1 VIDSNVLSRF
11 LLSVV
16 NADDRSP
23 LAEKRVDFALRY
35 EKWFPPKEGTLYK
48 KANYRDDL
56 EWWKLDGGGEPQV
69 EPPHRQFGLHV
80 AGLRYKLR
88 VIWKVAHNKEWESAE
103 RKVGY
108 LTTDIHRYFRL
119 PQESTNQ
126 SWRLS
131 VRKACAWLE
140 KNVRRLKICKNPIC
154 ESRYFIRKDKNQQYC
169 SPACSAD
176 GQSLAQRTKRPL
188 SVEGKKAIVDAQKL
202 RHAKNRQTKKS

>member
-1 VIDSNVLSRF
+1 
-11 LLSVV
+11 VV

-23 LAEKRVDFALRY
+23 LAEKRVDFAKRY
-35 EKWFPPKEGTLYK
+35 EKWFPPKEGHLYK

-56 EWWKLDGGGEPQV
+56 EWWKLDEGELQIESFHP
-69 EPPHRQFGLHV
+69 QFGLHV

-88 VIWKVAHNKEWESAE
+88 VIWKVANNKEWESAE

-108 LTTDIHRYFRL
+108 LKTDIHRYFRL
-119 PQESTNQ
+119 PQEGTFQ

-131 VRKACAWLE
+131 VRSACGWLE

-169 SPACSAD
+169 GPACSAE
-176 GQSLAQRTKRPL
+176 GQSLGGVSQHKKMRLQPREKKQYLIPKRCGTRKIDGRKCQL
-188 SVEGKKAIVDAQKL
+188 V
-202 RHAKNRQTKKS
+202 